1 MLSPKEQAISH
12 ISSAISVFSVKNE
25 LGTAPKNVS
34 MYDFILKTIPDD
46 VKSQINVELIDE
58 IFAYISSSHLKYE

>member
-12 ISSAISVFSVKNE
+12 ISAAISVFSVKNE

-34 MYDFILKTIPDD
+34 MYDFILKTIPEDI
-46 VKSQINVELIDE
+46 KSQISVELIDE
-58 IFAYISSSHLKYE
+58 IFAYISSSHQKYE

>member
-1 MLSPKEQAISH
+1 MLNPKEQAISH

-34 MYDFILKTIPDD
+34 MYDFILKTIPEDI
-46 VKSQINVELIDE
+46 KSQISVELIDE